1 MIRASI
7 LSALGAFSISGCVTH
22 EVRPEGLDP
31 VIAEHEARL
40 LMPYRRGATVVC
52 QTLTIEVNPVFFKH
66 LSRPAGP
73 ENRTTGE
80 DYEELSWQTH
90 GRVITRSAA
99 AGGSLELSPVVQHFY
114 VKIADTMFVV
124 DREVR
129 IRLLHRAPPTL
140 TAVALGTVM
149 VTTDGKT
156 AEYFDQVR
164 YADGQV
170 ANKTK

>member
-7 LSALGAFSISGCVTH
+7 LTAFGSLALFGCVTH
-22 EVRPEGLDP
+22 EVAPELDP
-31 VIAEHEARL
+31 VIVEHEARL
-40 LMPYRRGATVVC
+40 LAPYGRGATVVC
-52 QTLTIEVNPVFFKH
+52 QALTIDVNSVFYKH
-66 LSRPAGP
+66 LSRPAGQAT
-73 ENRTTGE
+73 RIDGE

-90 GRVITRSAA
+90 DRVASRSAA
-99 AGGSLELSPVVQHFY
+99 VGLNLPLDPVVQHFY
-114 VKIADTMFVV
+114 VKIGETMFVV

-140 TAVALGTVM
+140 TALARGTVM

-170 ANKTK
+170 ETKTK